1 VATVAAVAVG
11 AAVDTVVSA
20 AVVSVDMPA
29 ASVVAALAGEA
40 SAREALA
47 LEASATASR
56 TQRREAVS
64 GRFKATVLPVAIS
77 VTASAA
83 AASTMAEA
91 SIEASSP
98 AAGDPATTMITGI
111 TRTMPTT
118 IPTMTMAAAMS
129 CNAVCILGTDGALG
143 RFKSAA
149 DGSRACGKEQ
159 LRFIHQVNADFFYIV
174 ALANLSPDRRPRSPR
189 GLSGLPNYKVRAPST
204 VDGNWRHMGG
214 VHAPATF
221 LGVVRE
227 PVGPSCPRGV
237 DAPVLDPALA
247 EAVARPS
254 ESFSS
259 G

>member
-1 VATVAAVAVG
+1 MAVVATAVAVAVSVAAV
-11 AAVDTVVSA
+11 VDTVASA
-20 AVVSVDMPA
+20 AVVSVDMLA
-29 ASVVAALAGEA
+29 ASVVAALAH
-40 SAREALA
+40 EALA

-64 GRFKATVLPVAIS
+64 GRLKATVFPAVIL

-98 AAGDPATTMITGI
+98 AASGDRATTMITGI

-129 CNAVCILGTDGALG
+129 CNAVCIRGTVGALG

-159 LRFIHQVNADFFYIV
+159 LLFSPELFFAEVNADHPEEVGIYERLKRR
-174 ALANLSPDRRPRSPR
+174 LATEHQTDREDQKR
-189 GLSGLPNYKVRAPST
+189 
-204 VDGNWRHMGG
+204 
-214 VHAPATF
+214 TF
-221 LGVVRE
+221 H
-227 PVGPSCPRGV
+227 
-237 DAPVLDPALA
+237 
-247 EAVARPS
+247 
-254 ESFSS
+254 
-259 G
+259 